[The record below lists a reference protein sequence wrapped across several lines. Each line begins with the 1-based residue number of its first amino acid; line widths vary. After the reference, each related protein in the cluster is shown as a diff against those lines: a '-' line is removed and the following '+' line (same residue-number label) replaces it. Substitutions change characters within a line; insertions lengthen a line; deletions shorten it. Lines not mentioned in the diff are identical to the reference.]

1 MRELTRE
8 EILEILC
15 APARTDE
22 PEGPDFVEESEM
34 DEKAEEIFVK
44 DWIEGEM
51 N

>member
-15 APARTDE
+15 APERTDE
-22 PEGPDFVEESEM
+22 PEGPDFVEESEI

-44 DWIEGEM
+44 NWIDEEM
-51 N
+51 S